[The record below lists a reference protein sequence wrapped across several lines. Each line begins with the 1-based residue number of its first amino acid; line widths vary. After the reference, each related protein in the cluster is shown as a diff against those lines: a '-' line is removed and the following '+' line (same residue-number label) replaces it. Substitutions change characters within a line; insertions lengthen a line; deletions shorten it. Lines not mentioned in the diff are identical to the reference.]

1 MVRAVYN
8 INGASTMVKIVTVP
22 VKKLIWALTTI
33 LLIGLPVNLSS
44 AASTIKVGVYQ
55 DFPLVF
61 YDQEGR
67 AHGVYVDLLNHVAAK
82 ENWSV
87 EYVPCK
93 WVDCLSLL
101 ESGEIDLMTAI
112 AFSKERTKKYDF
124 NEETVFPNWGQ
135 VYTTNGIILDSIA
148 ELADKTVAGL
158 EEDIYFKSL
167 KDLTQKAQLNV
178 TYKGVDEYDEVFRL
192 LERNQ
197 VDAGILPRLYGDL
210 NEKKFSVKKTTII
223 VRLSELRF
231 AARKDASQSIL
242 DTIDKHL
249 KQLKG
254 ESDSLYF
261 QSVSRWLG
269 QQEKK
274 SDFDLKFSAQEKAW
288 LADHSRILLGVDP
301 EFVPFEFI
309 DVDGSYRGMCADYV
323 SLISERTGIAMDI
336 APNLSW
342 NEAVERAKIK
352 KIDVLPCVGMT
363 EKRKEFLTYSNP
375 HQTFYRV
382 FVTKEGSVIGN
393 SVDDLEGLQVAVQK
407 NSSHHGFLQDNT
419 DIKPI
424 LFDTAEEAIN
434 SVSEGR
440 SDVFVGNENM
450 TGYTINRKGI
460 VNLKMTRLAGA
471 EGKNLYFAVRNDWP
485 ELVSIINKGLA
496 SISEKE
502 REAIKQKWIA
512 VTVEKQLDY
521 TLLYKIAA
529 AVICFSL
536 IIGLWNAQIRRQRKK
551 LRESERRYRSLADNS
566 EVGIIQITPDGTS
579 IYLNPAMIKMIDAES
594 PEQVIGKNIIDF
606 IDPSF
611 RDIVEKEREKRR
623 QNISST
629 YEVELVGLKGAA
641 KSVMISAAPIM
652 NDAGKLESIIST
664 IVDISALK
672 QVENAYRES
681 EAELRALFSGM
692 TDVVIMLDK
701 AGRYL
706 KIAPTSQELLFN
718 SIDKLQG
725 GSLHDT
731 FPGAQAD
738 FFLDQIQQ
746 SLNEQKLVKFEYKL
760 EINGAERW
768 FDGRIAPMSEDMV
781 VFVARDITDHK
792 NTEEALRKA
801 KNEAESA
808 NLAKSTFLANMSHE
822 LRTPLNAILGFS
834 GLMMRDSNLSEEQ
847 LSSLETIGR
856 SGEHLLDLISDVLE
870 FSKIEAG
877 RVELQAE
884 NFDLYRLL
892 FVIEEMFSLRA
903 KEMGLILTVE
913 RSSTVPQYIHTDQGK
928 LRQTLINILG
938 NAVKFTPQGSI
949 ALRVRSEGARLFF
962 EVEDTGVGIAREE
975 IGMVFDVFVQSA
987 SGQDSKQ
994 GSGLGI
1000 PISQKFVRMMGGELT
1015 VESEVGKGT
1024 VFRFDIQVEIADGAD
1039 HAIHEPDLRV
1049 VGLEPG
1055 QQSYRL
1061 LVVEDNEP
1069 SRKLLVTLLTKVG
1082 FEVYE
1087 AADGLEAIEAW
1098 KKWHPHLIWMDL
1110 RMPVLDG
1117 YEATERIR
1125 SLMEN
1130 DPAVVDTKV
1139 IALTASAFAENKAR
1153 AFESGCDDFVRKPF
1167 RESEIFKIMNKH
1179 LGVSFV
1185 YGDESG
1191 EARAVV
1197 SGDLMTA
1204 TDLQSLVADL
1214 PPEIIERLR
1223 LAANSCDADRIDR
1236 IIVEIQ
1242 NHSSELATVLS
1253 RLSKK
1258 FDYHRILRMLEKS

>member
-1 MVRAVYN
+1 
-8 INGASTMVKIVTVP
+8 MVKIVPVP
-22 VKKLIWALTTI
+22 VIKFLWALTTT
-33 LLIGLPVNLSS
+33 LLIGLSVNLSS
-44 AASTIKVGVYQ
+44 AATTLKVGVYQ

-82 ENWSV
+82 ENWSI
-87 EYVPCK
+87 EYIPCK
-93 WVDCLSLL
+93 WVDCVSLV

-112 AFSKERTKKYDF
+112 AFSKERTQKYDF

-135 VYTTNGIILDSIA
+135 VYTTNDRKLDSIA
-148 ELADKTVAGL
+148 QLDDRTVAGL

-167 KDLTQKAQLNV
+167 QELTVKAGLEV

-192 LERNQ
+192 LEQKQ
-197 VDAGILPRLYGDL
+197 VDAGILPRLFGDL
-210 NEKKFSVKKTTII
+210 NEKKFNVQKSTII

-231 AARKDASQSIL
+231 AALKNSNQSIL
-242 DTIDKHL
+242 ATIDKHL
-249 KQLKG
+249 QQLKT

-261 QSVSRWLG
+261 QSVARWLG
-269 QQEKK
+269 QQDKK
-274 SDFDLKFSAQEKAW
+274 SDVELKLSAQEKAW
-288 LADHSRILLGVDP
+288 LAAHSRILLGVDP

-323 SLISERTGIAMDI
+323 NLISDRTGIAMDI

-342 NEAVERAKIK
+342 NKAVERAKIK

-382 FVTKEGSVIGN
+382 FVTKEGSIIGN

-419 DIKPI
+419 EIKPT

-460 VNLKMTRLAGA
+460 VNLKMTRIAGA

-521 TLLYKIAA
+521 TLLYRIAA
-529 AVICFSL
+529 GVLCFGL
-536 IIGLWNAQIRRQRKK
+536 IIGLWNAQIRRQRRK

-566 EVGIIQITPDGTS
+566 EVGIIQIAPDGTS
-579 IYLNPAMIKMIDAES
+579 TYLNPAMRKMIDAGN
-594 PEQVIGKNIIDF
+594 PEEVIGKNIIDF

-611 RDIVEKEREKRR
+611 RDIVEKEREKRH

-629 YEVELVGLKGAA
+629 YEVELVGLKGAP
-641 KSVMISAAPIM
+641 KSVMISAAPIL
-652 NDAGKLESIIST
+652 NDAGKLESIISS
-664 IVDISALK
+664 IVDITALK

-692 TDVVIMLDK
+692 TDVVIMLDN

-725 GSLHDT
+725 SSLHDT
-731 FPGAQAD
+731 FPLDQAD

-746 SLNEQKLVKFEYKL
+746 SLAEQTLVKFEYKL
-760 EINGAERW
+760 EIGGAERW
-768 FDGRIAPMSEDMV
+768 FDGRIAPMSENTV

-792 NTEEALRKA
+792 KAEEALRNA

-847 LSSLETIGR
+847 LSSLESIGR

-877 RVELQAE
+877 RVELQSE

-903 KEMGLILTVE
+903 KEMGLTLTVE
-913 RSSTVPQYIHTDQGK
+913 RSPSVPQYVNADQGK

-938 NAVKFTPQGSI
+938 NAVKFTPRGSI
-949 ALRVRSEGARLFF
+949 TLRVSSAGRRLFF
-962 EVEDTGVGIAREE
+962 EVEDTGVGIAQEE
-975 IGMVFDVFVQSA
+975 IDIVFDVFVQSA
-987 SGQDSKQ
+987 SGQESKQ

-1000 PISQKFVRMMGGELT
+1000 PISQKFVQMMGGELT
-1015 VESEVGKGT
+1015 VKSEVGKGT
-1024 VFRFDIQVEIADGAD
+1024 IFRFDVQVDIVDGAEQTI
-1039 HAIHEPDLRV
+1039 AESELRV
-1049 VGLEPG
+1049 IGVESG
-1055 QQSYRL
+1055 QQDYRL

-1069 SRKLLVTLLTKVG
+1069 SRKLLVTLLKKIG
-1082 FEVYE
+1082 FEVFD
-1087 AADGLEAIEAW
+1087 AADGLEAVEAW
-1098 KKWHPHLIWMDL
+1098 KKYHPHLIWMDL

-1125 SLMEN
+1125 SLMKD
-1130 DPAVVDTKV
+1130 DPAAVDTKV
-1139 IALTASAFAENKAR
+1139 IALTASAFEENKSR
-1153 AFESGCDDFVRKPF
+1153 AFESGCNDFVRKPF
-1167 RESEIFKIMNKH
+1167 RESEIFKIMNEH
-1179 LGVSFV
+1179 LGVRYV
-1185 YGDESG
+1185 YGEDSG
-1191 EARAVV
+1191 VARAAV
-1197 SGDLMTA
+1197 SDEMIPA
-1204 TDLQSLVADL
+1204 HDLQSLVADL
-1214 PPEIIERLR
+1214 SPEIIERLG
-1223 LAANSCDADRIDR
+1223 LAANSCDADRVDR
-1236 IIVEIQ
+1236 IIEEIRGHH
-1242 NHSSELATVLS
+1242 NELANALS

-1258 FDYHRILRMLEKS
+1258 FDYNRIMRVIEKS